1 MEPTGRLGILPLD
14 GADADERLV
23 TLAEATRYGSMHMA
37 LPDGSV
43 LSQGWAVAALAGWLP
58 GLRWVGLVVARVPGT
73 GRALSWLYRHV
84 AQRRGAL
91 SGLVPDVEAVEH
103 PGAP

>member
-23 TLAEATRYGSMHMA
+23 ALADAARYGSMHMA

-43 LSQGWAVAALAGWLP
+43 LSQGWAVAALSTWLP
-58 GLRWVGLVVARVPGT
+58 GLHWVGFVVARVPGA
-73 GRALSWLYRHV
+73 GRALSWAYRQV
-84 AQRRGAL
+84 AGRRGTF
-91 SGLVPDVEAVEH
+91 SGLVPDVDAVQR
-103 PGAP
+103 PGIP